1 MIVALTGCIG
11 SGKSFY
17 LNKIKEIYNYPIF
30 DADKIAKEAYN
41 EKEIINKL
49 KEEFNCVIDNKID
62 FTLLKSQLN
71 ENNITKLNA
80 IIHPYVKE
88 KIVEIRNNYPISFVE
103 VALLYESHMENLFD
117 LVIAIS
123 IDDKLRHKRLKKR
136 DNTSYEY
143 MVKLEALQYDNFNK
157 IKNADYVINSTDDD
171 LINIE
176 RLKTVIEE
184 IKKRM

>member
-41 EKEIINKL
+41 EKEIMDKL
-49 KEEFNCVIDNKID
+49 KEEFNCVIDNKVD

-71 ENNITKLNA
+71 ENNINKLNA
-80 IIHPYVKE
+80 IIHPYVKKRIQ
-88 KIVEIRNNYPISFVE
+88 KIKKEYPISFVE
-103 VALLYESHMENLFD
+103 VALLYESHMEDLFD

-157 IKNADYVINSTDDD
+157 IKNADYVINSTNDD
-171 LINIE
+171 LINLE
-176 RLKTVIEE
+176 RLKKVIEE